1 MKRICVRGLVVTEK
15 GLSVM
20 FRRKIKDGKVSE
32 YYVVPGGGVEGEEDL
47 ESALVREL
55 DEELNIKVNIKE
67 LAFKVETEERIEYF
81 YNCEFVSGTFELKG
95 EEKDRNTEENYY
107 EPKFIL
113 VDEISKF
120 NIQDEVKEYFN
131 K

>member
-1 MKRICVRGLVVTEK
+1 
-15 GLSVM
+15 M

>member
-55 DEELNIKVNIKE
+55 DEELNIKVNIKD